1 MFRRALPFARSV
13 VSSRG
18 FFGPNTPL
26 QVLEEVGRAFGRL
39 ERELT
44 SNRKL
49 I

>member
-1 MFRRALPFARSV
+1 LTRFV
-13 VSSRG
+13 VPRRG

-39 ERELT
+39 ERELA

-49 I
+49 IY